1 MPEVVDILDD
11 DSNDGGVTI
20 SLLGDDSEDDEVE
33 VVEKRTVYH
42 KSSQEKHHRHF
53 QRIRNQMNEKKRR
66 QQANAKIADV
76 FLNSDGD
83 YDNVHDD
90 DNSVEI
96 VEQSPSTP
104 PPIGTKTTDQTNSK
118 QTVPSTTTT
127 SPSTDADVQTSP
139 SSHGSNTAVSTNI
152 RNRTPK
158 MNSIKKKRKRP
169 ATKIPLPGTCKHSKY
184 PSPRAPRPSLPAT
197 AQATTTATTTP
208 ATRQATAQ
216 AKETISAQTDAPAT
230 APATAPSTKLA
241 SAPAAEPATAIA
253 TAPVTV
259 QATVTPTVPITAPEQ
274 PDPKP
279 NNIDNQ
285 QQTMESVRKEHT
297 NETETTTSK
306 LQSVPSTN
314 AFKTSSTQISDPP
327 SNSNA
332 DSLSPSPKSSDKE
345 KTFEKP
351 TESKN
356 STGPSQP
363 LLSREMQS
371 ESNDQSTESK
381 TSDGRQ
387 GQNGKSKP
395 HPVVQDAK
403 KQSSDTLGEE
413 VVYVASG
420 DAPSGTNTGNNALRM
435 SRDRQYA
442 IFLDRTL
449 NRDENDRT
457 QESVST
463 KPKSPIPE
471 VIDLIE
477 DDSNITDKA
486 PSPSKEDTEKTKKTT
501 EQEKEQD
508 KLKKRRRLG
517 SMSFKSAP
525 FLQHKRQL
533 LDASQLTSEERKEEQ
548 KKDMQ
553 KYLCLLSAE
562 SSSEESDSSP
572 WMEAIRSKSHGSN
585 LVNKS
590 VPKNTRGS
598 NRSSG
603 NDSRKSTMT
612 SSSEPQPFD
621 FTGKEI
627 STKASRRRSDERE
640 SRQVSIETDDI
651 ETNGATS
658 QQCQEI
664 SQSISTENTKATM
677 PAEQRKPPPPLGDP
691 EVVEQTIID
700 IDQKIHLRDKVKTQ
714 NILRNALLQ
723 HTTRTQRSP
732 SNRPVFT
739 RVPAISTKVTEK
751 KNHNGLKLTTDGHTT
766 IVNSSLTVLT
776 TINDS
781 KVEEATNLKRVH
793 DNAQSLSLMPYEYKR
808 MQGQCTEILNALP
821 FDQRYHP
828 QVHELVSEKLY
839 TAPRK
844 SKNKLEMPTGFKYA
858 PNRESPVETTDA
870 STKSTENNDDYVS
883 IMNSF
888 RDFCVQCKSF
898 DCQFHITNYP
908 DAGTQACVA
917 IQYDKRALQ
926 RQSRIPFQLDHNDP
940 YSYLIPTTEGT
951 YALFNGGNFD
961 VFDKPPSVKVIKSS
975 GSQMTI
981 NFKNGNTACPFC
993 KFNCRNQEKLYKHL
1007 GRYHQ
1012 DTFYCR
1018 EVESTYEVTARTKEK
1033 ETMTPQREYFH
1044 SRSLIPIQNGHYDR
1058 DSDDESDYSWY
1069 DEYRQETM
1077 DELTDV
1083 SDKEKKIQTLWNR
1096 YIGCSPVIIPDKH
1109 IPKRCFL
1116 WIWKHYAEMKDI
1128 EWELYQLLITFWER
1142 RILNVTHIEKLIHL
1156 LHIKRNVKDQHEET
1170 LTPRQRVIFSRL
1182 HLIIT
1187 SLGGDAKMRLVNA
1200 LRINTKGNVRI
1211 LKTPMLPQHLWPKWS
1226 KNRTITTAMRMR
1238 SEDIARP
1245 FFFPCYHTGRCSA
1258 RNGCTCIEHDYVC
1271 TKHCIWGE
1279 FGDNFFPG
1287 CNCKGDCSEAKYCPC
1302 RDAGRECD
1310 PDVCGCAASTDGCL
1324 KSCGC
1329 SNMDVSLAKKASL
1342 FVGKSEIEDAGLGL
1356 FTKYALKKGDYID
1369 EVGTQNFCRT
1379 NFCVSLYSYLTE
1391 SFNPVALISILE
1403 NSSKANTSLGEAKS
1417 TILIILTTT

>member
-20 SLLGDDSEDDEVE
+20 NLLGDDSDEDEIE
-33 VVEKRTVYH
+33 VVEKQPLNH

-83 YDNVHDD
+83 FDKVDDD

-96 VEQSPSTP
+96 VGQTTSMP
-104 PPIGTKTTDQTNSK
+104 PPVRTNITNQSNV
-118 QTVPSTTTT
+118 QSTTTT
-127 SPSTDADVQTSP
+127 SPSSKSNTQTSP
-139 SSHGSNTAVSTNI
+139 SSRDSNTAASMSIQNHTSMQSKV
-152 RNRTPK
+152 
-158 MNSIKKKRKRP
+158 NSIKKKRKRP
-169 ATKIPLPGTCKHSKY
+169 ATKIPLPGTSKHSKY
-184 PSPRAPRPSLPAT
+184 PSPRASRPPSP
-197 AQATTTATTTP
+197 ATTTATTTP
-208 ATRQATAQ
+208 AIT
-216 AKETISAQTDAPAT
+216 QTGAPAT
-230 APATAPSTKLA
+230 SPSTELA
-241 SAPAAEPATAIA
+241 SAPATEPATVIA

-259 QATVTPTVPITAPEQ
+259 QDTITPTVPITAPEQ
-274 PDPKP
+274 TDPKS
-279 NNIDNQ
+279 NNDDNQ
-285 QQTMESVRKEHT
+285 QKIKETVRKEHT
-297 NETETTTSK
+297 DETKTATSK
-306 LQSVPSTN
+306 LQSVASTN
-314 AFKTSSTQISDPP
+314 AFQTCSTQMSDPP
-327 SNSNA
+327 SNCNA
-332 DSLSPSPKSSDKE
+332 DSLSPSPKSIDKE
-345 KTFEKP
+345 KPSEKP
-351 TESKN
+351 SESKN
-356 STGPSQP
+356 DAG
-363 LLSREMQS
+363 REIQS

-395 HPVVQDAK
+395 HPVVEDAK
-403 KQSSDTLGEE
+403 KQSNDTLGEE
-413 VVYVASG
+413 VVYVAG
-420 DAPSGTNTGNNALRM
+420 GNAPSGTNTGNNALRM
-435 SRDRQYA
+435 CRDHQYA

-449 NRDENDRT
+449 NRDEN
-457 QESVST
+457 SVST
-463 KPKSPIPE
+463 KPESPIPE

-477 DDSNITDKA
+477 DDSNVTDKA
-486 PSPSKEDTEKTKKTT
+486 SSPSKEKTNKTT

-525 FLQHKRQL
+525 FLQHKRQS
-533 LDASQLTSEERKEEQ
+533 LDASQLTGEKRKEEQ
-548 KKDMQ
+548 KKDIQ
-553 KYLCLLSAE
+553 KYLCSLSAE

-572 WMEAIRSKSHGSN
+572 WMEAIRSQSHGSN

-590 VPKNTRGS
+590 VAKNTRGNS
-598 NRSSG
+598 RTSR
-603 NDSRKSTMT
+603 NDSHKSKMT

-621 FTGKEI
+621 FTGKQI
-627 STKASRRRSDERE
+627 SIKSSRHRSDERE
-640 SRQVSIETDDI
+640 SRQVSIETDDVD
-651 ETNGATS
+651 TNGASS
-658 QQCQEI
+658 QQYPETL
-664 SQSISTENTKATM
+664 QSISTENTKATM

-691 EVVEQTIID
+691 EVVEQTIVD

-723 HTTRTQRSP
+723 HATRTQRSP
-732 SNRPVFT
+732 SNRQVFT
-739 RVPAISTKVTEK
+739 RVPIISTNVKEK

-781 KVEEATNLKRVH
+781 KVEEATKLKKVH

-858 PNRESPVETTDA
+858 PNRESIVETTDA
-870 STKSTENNDDYVS
+870 SSKSTENNDDYVA

-926 RQSRIPFQLDHNDP
+926 RQSRTPFQLDHNDP

-961 VFDKPPSVKVIKSS
+961 VFDKPPSVKVIQSS

-981 NFKNGNTACPFC
+981 NFENGDTACPFC
-993 KFNCRNQEKLYKHL
+993 KFPCRNQEKLYKHL

-1018 EVESTYEVTARTKEK
+1018 EVESTFEVTARTKEK

-1069 DEYRQETM
+1069 HDYRQETM
-1077 DELTDV
+1077 EELTDV
-1083 SDKEKKIQTLWNR
+1083 SAKEKKIQTLWNR
-1096 YIGCSPVIIPDKH
+1096 YIGCSPVIIPDKSM
-1109 IPKRCFL
+1109 PKRCFL
-1116 WIWKHYAEMKDI
+1116 WIWKHYEEMKDI

-1142 RILNVTHIEKLIHL
+1142 RMLNVTHIEKLIHL
-1156 LHIKRNVKDQHEET
+1156 LHIKRNINDLHEEP

-1182 HLIIT
+1182 HLIIA
-1187 SLGGDAKMRLVNA
+1187 SLGGDTKTRLLNA
-1200 LRINTKGNVRI
+1200 LRIKTKGNVRI
-1211 LKTPMLPQHLWPKWS
+1211 LKTPMLPEHLWPKWS

-1258 RNGCTCIEHDYVC
+1258 RNGCTCIENEYVC

-1310 PDVCGCAASTDGCL
+1310 PD
-1324 KSCGC
+1324 
-1329 SNMDVSLAKKASL
+1329 
-1342 FVGKSEIEDAGLGL
+1342 I
-1356 FTKYALKKGDYID
+1356 
-1369 EVGTQNFCRT
+1369 
-1379 NFCVSLYSYLTE
+1379 
-1391 SFNPVALISILE
+1391 
-1403 NSSKANTSLGEAKS
+1403 
-1417 TILIILTTT
+1417 